1 MKQTTMPALGWHSIH
16 QQLDLKPAPADQLSW
31 LQNAV
36 TISLFT
42 DARASLEEAGTQ
54 QDLRGYWGD
63 SELPDGESLGSKL
76 WLLQREKV
84 TRDVISKARDFAE
97 EALQWLVEE
106 NHLLSLQV
114 RAERTDL
121 DSIAFQIDCQLPE
134 GNWINLFREHQLALT
149 ATGGSHALQ
158 S

>member
-1 MKQTTMPALGWHSIH
+1 MKQTTMPALGWHSTK

-42 DARASLEEAGTQ
+42 DARASQEEAGNQ

-76 WLLQREKV
+76 WLLQREKSPV
-84 TRDVISKARDFAE
+84 TSSAKPVILPKKHCNG
-97 EALQWLVEE
+97 WLKK
-106 NHLLSLQV
+106 
-114 RAERTDL
+114 T
-121 DSIAFQIDCQLPE
+121 IC
-134 GNWINLFREHQLALT
+134 
-149 ATGGSHALQ
+149 
-158 S
+158 